1 MSRGR
6 GTRGTGYGS
15 STAPLWRPAAR
26 RPLALCLLSLA
37 LAACGV
43 YSFSGATI
51 PAQLQTVAVPLAEDR
66 STGGPPG
73 LDRLLTDA
81 LVDRFVDRS
90 RLVLETDEGDADA
103 VVRATIERYAIAPVG
118 VTDQN
123 VASLNRVSLSV
134 RVVVEDRVE
143 QGELLSRSFS
153 ASEDF
158 APSEGL
164 QGEADAAAV
173 ALDQIARDAF
183 TAATSDW

>member
-1 MSRGR
+1 MRRQESGTGR
-6 GTRGTGYGS
+6 RTRGGRR
-15 STAPLWRPAAR
+15 LAAVCWVLV
-26 RPLALCLLSLA
+26 PLASVLG
-37 LAACGV
+37 ACGV

-51 PAQLQTVAVPLAEDR
+51 PAQLETVAVPLAEDR

-90 RLVLETDEGDADA
+90 RLTLETDEGAADA
-103 VVRATIERYAIAPVG
+103 VVRATIERYAIAPVA

-123 VASLNRVSLSV
+123 VAALNRVSLSV

-143 QGELLSRSFS
+143 DGELLARTFT

-158 APSEGL
+158 APAAGL
-164 QGEADAAAV
+164 QGEADASAT